1 MTTQALAT
9 DHTDEVTRW
18 VARTRGPAFAL
29 IWLPILL
36 VSPILSNALAGN
48 TLTLS
53 IYLVIAVVYVVTVIV
68 AHSDRPQWVGE
79 LCTAGL
85 TALVVIQFVFSHGG
99 QGFLYP
105 LLAIAA
111 ATAIRRRLAFGFVM
125 GLSISGTFAEGLST
139 MSLSNA
145 LQFGFATVMAGASTY
160 LIRCLADLVGQLRAT
175 RSRLAAL
182 AVIEERQ
189 RFSRDLHDLLGHTLS
204 VIVVK
209 SEAIRR
215 FAEADPK
222 TAATHARDIEDIGRT
237 ALADVRQAVAG
248 YREIRLSEEI
258 AQATDALA
266 DAGVMLKATNPLP
279 SLDHATDT
287 LFAWAAREAATNVLR
302 HAHASSCSMTVTVHN
317 GTAALDISD
326 NGRGANGSEWGS
338 GLTGLRER
346 AERLGGQVDI
356 LSDDRGFAVSVAVPV
371 GKDQS

>member
-1 MTTQALAT
+1 MYETEATMTTQALAT
-9 DHTDEVTRW
+9 DHNDELTRW

-36 VSPILSNALAGN
+36 VSPVLSNAMTGN
-48 TLTLS
+48 IFTLS
-53 IYLVIAVVYVVTVIV
+53 IYLVIAVVYVVTVVV

-79 LCTAGL
+79 LCTVGL
-85 TALVVIQFVFSHGG
+85 TALIVIQFVFSQGG

-111 ATAIRRRLAFGFVM
+111 ATAIRRRVAFGFVM
-125 GLSISGTFAEGLST
+125 GLSISGTFAEGFAT

-182 AVIEERQ
+182 AVVEERQ

-209 SEAIRR
+209 SEVIRR
-215 FAEADPK
+215 FAEADPQ
-222 TAATHARDIEDIGRT
+222 TAVTNARDIEDIGRT

-258 AQATDALA
+258 AHATDALA
-266 DAGVMLKATNPLP
+266 DVDVKVDVTHPLP
-279 SLDHATDT
+279 TLDRATDT
-287 LFAWAAREAATNVLR
+287 LFAWGPERPR
-302 HAHASSCSMTVTVHN
+302 PMCSGMRTP
-317 GTAALDISD
+317 
-326 NGRGANGSEWGS
+326 R
-338 GLTGLRER
+338 
-346 AERLGGQVDI
+346 
-356 LSDDRGFAVSVAVPV
+356 PV
-371 GKDQS
+371 R